1 MMTRSITLLVAF
13 VMLWTG
19 AVEAASPKP
28 ITPELAS
35 QLMRIMTDAD
45 GDTAQ
50 MLAEL
55 DALAKRKRRPDDLK
69 FIIRERAA
77 LLIQEDQLDVAER
90 ELLATLDGQD
100 EDFAPALRY
109 LLGQIHLLEGDAE
122 AALPYLE
129 SWARYAEAPDPGGL
143 FVLAYSYVQAERYAD
158 AAELLENIRRDA
170 TVVRPQWIEVLAYV
184 YTQMGQTDRAIDLL
198 ESLVADHPENQR
210 WWRQLATVFLIIDDV
225 PNGTAG
231 FTVATQLEEMDLN
244 DAKRL
249 AQLFG
254 YLNMPADGA
263 VVLQQAMDRSKE
275 TVSFEDR
282 MLLAELWIVARE
294 FEQSVVALEAAS
306 LIADDGEPQM
316 VMGQLYLQRERFD
329 EARQALAAAVAAYS
343 EEAPALSYYLL
354 AVAELNAGDI
364 NAAEAAITAFE
375 TDPDYGRR
383 AQPLRDYI
391 RSVQTR

>member
-1 MMTRSITLLVAF
+1 VVALVTFVTL
-13 VMLWTG
+13 WSSPI
-19 AVEAASPKP
+19 EAASPKP

-45 GDTAQ
+45 GDVTQ

-77 LLIQEDQLDVAER
+77 LLIQEDQLDIAER
-90 ELLATLDGQD
+90 ELLATLEGQD
-100 EDFAPALRY
+100 EDFAPPLRY
-109 LLGQIHLLEGDAE
+109 LLGQIYLLEGDARK
-122 AALPYLE
+122 ALPYLE
-129 SWARYAEAPDPGGL
+129 SWAQHAEDPDPGGL
-143 FVLAYSYVQAERYAD
+143 FVLAYTYVQAERFAD
-158 AAELLENIRRDA
+158 AATLLENIRRAA

-198 ESLVADHPENQR
+198 ESLVADHPENER

-231 FTVATQLEEMDLN
+231 FTVATQLDEMDLN
-244 DAKRL
+244 DARRL

-254 YLNMPADGA
+254 YLDMPADGA
-263 VVLQQAMDRSKE
+263 VVLQQAMGRSAE
-275 TVSFEDR
+275 AVSFEDR

-294 FEQSVVALEAAS
+294 FEQAVATLEAAS

-316 VMGQLYLQRERFD
+316 VIGQLYLQRERFD
-329 EARQALAAAVAAYS
+329 DARQALAAAVVAYS

-364 NAAEAAITAFE
+364 TAAEAAITAFE

-391 RSVQTR
+391 RSVQTQ